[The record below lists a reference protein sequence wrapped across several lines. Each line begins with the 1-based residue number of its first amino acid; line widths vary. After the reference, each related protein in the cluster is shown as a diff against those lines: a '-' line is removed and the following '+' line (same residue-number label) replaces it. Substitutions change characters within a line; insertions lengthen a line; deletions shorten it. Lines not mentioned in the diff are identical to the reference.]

1 MAAVRDHPRHL
12 VLGALVLGL
21 LLATVGELAVPAAAV
36 AVAIIAGRPGTAIL
50 AVAAVLGGALLAD
63 ARLRAL
69 DAGELGAA
77 IGQTVE
83 TRAIVLE
90 PVRERPIG
98 PAVARIRLLDGLGAG
113 EQAVLRVQPSEYTP
127 GVGPGPASSGR
138 VTATLSPGASLPGA
152 APTSSQ
158 APPGGW
164 PEVGDIV
171 AVSGRIVPLGEFD
184 AYQRR
189 RNAHAAI
196 DATRV
201 VATGTRRGGVAGVLD
216 GVRRR
221 AEAGLASGLAA
232 PEAAL
237 LQGMVLGEDE
247 QLTDQVR
254 DDFQRSGLAHIL
266 AVSGQNVM
274 LLVVLVLGACALTGV
289 PLRARLVLAAAVILV
304 YVPLAGG
311 GPSIQ
316 RAGVMGVAGLVAA
329 LAGRPARRWYA
340 LLLAAAVT
348 LALNPR
354 AAGEPGWQLSFAAVA
369 ALLVGAGPLRGVL
382 ARHMPGAAADAAA
395 ITIAATIGTAPL
407 MALHFEQV
415 SLAALPAN
423 LLAAPAIAPVMWLGV
438 LAAAAAQVALPLA
451 TPFSALTAP
460 PLVYLQTVA
469 HVTASAP
476 HSVVEIHASP
486 AVIAL
491 VWAALVAA
499 TLLGLRVARARAPRS
514 QLATVTLGG
523 SRGGGLGGGGAG
535 GGGAGGGGAAVA
547 PVAGAADGDRALQGR
562 TPARGLKLAAA
573 AAVAIAATLLIATG
587 PLRGAKAATPAAN
600 ELVVS
605 FLDIGQGDATLIQL
619 GATSVLVDTGPP
631 DGPILKRLG
640 EAGIERLDALVLTH
654 AEADHE
660 GAAPAVIRHYAPR
673 LVVDGGAGW
682 SSTVQRALP
691 SALAAA
697 RGRQLTPTAGQVIAV
712 GGLRFEVLWPPAR
725 RPDER
730 LNGNP
735 NDRAVVMR
743 LATAGGISMLLSAD
757 AESNITGTLALE
769 PVDVLKVAHH
779 GSADPGLPA
788 LLARLRPKV
797 AAIEVGRGN
806 RYGHPTASTLAAL
819 KKTVPTVL
827 RTDRDGTARLHSIGD
842 RLWVEP

>member
-1 MAAVRDHPRHL
+1 MGAVRDHPRHL

-21 LLATVGELAVPAAAV
+21 LLATAGELAVPAAAV
-36 AVAIIAGRPGTAIL
+36 AVAVVAGRPGRAIL
-50 AVAAVLGGALLAD
+50 AVAALLAGALFAD

-69 DAGELGAA
+69 DAGELSAA
-77 IGQTVE
+77 TGQTVE

-113 EQAVLRVQPSEYTP
+113 EQAVLRVQPSEYS
-127 GVGPGPASSGR
+127 AARSR
-138 VTATLSPGASLPGA
+138 APGA
-152 APTSSQ
+152 AGHSAVPTDTAARDSAVSTPAAASDPASAAG
-158 APPGGW
+158 APDGSGPPSPAGRW

-171 AVSGRIVPLGEFD
+171 AVTGRVVVLGEFD

-201 VATGTRRGGVAGVLD
+201 VATGTRRGGAAGVLD

-237 LQGMVLGEDE
+237 LRGMVLGEDE

-289 PLRARLVLAAAVILV
+289 PLRARLVLAAAVVVV

-369 ALLVGAGPLRGVL
+369 ALLVGAGPLRVVL
-382 ARHMPGAAADAAA
+382 ARRIPGAAADAAA

-407 MALHFEQV
+407 MALHFEQL

-469 HVTASAP
+469 HVTAAAP
-476 HSVVEIHASP
+476 HSVVEVHAPP
-486 AVIAL
+486 AVIVLA
-491 VWAALVAA
+491 WAAVVAA
-499 TLLGLRVARARAPRS
+499 TMIGPARRTRS
-514 QLATVTLGG
+514 SAAV
-523 SRGGGLGGGGAG
+523 AG
-535 GGGAGGGGAAVA
+535 GGGDARRRRRTRRRRPEGPSSRARPEARRGRGRRDRGGAADHGAPARREGGAAGGRRARRLVPGHRPRRRDADPARRDLGARRYRPSRRSDPQAPGGGG
-547 PVAGAADGDRALQGR
+547 DR
-562 TPARGLKLAAA
+562 
-573 AAVAIAATLLIATG
+573 G
-587 PLRGAKAATPAAN
+587 P
-600 ELVVS
+600 
-605 FLDIGQGDATLIQL
+605 
-619 GATSVLVDTGPP
+619 
-631 DGPILKRLG
+631 
-640 EAGIERLDALVLTH
+640 
-654 AEADHE
+654 
-660 GAAPAVIRHYAPR
+660 
-673 LVVDGGAGW
+673 
-682 SSTVQRALP
+682 
-691 SALAAA
+691 
-697 RGRQLTPTAGQVIAV
+697 
-712 GGLRFEVLWPPAR
+712 
-725 RPDER
+725 
-730 LNGNP
+730 
-735 NDRAVVMR
+735 
-743 LATAGGISMLLSAD
+743 
-757 AESNITGTLALE
+757 
-769 PVDVLKVAHH
+769 
-779 GSADPGLPA
+779 
-788 LLARLRPKV
+788 
-797 AAIEVGRGN
+797 
-806 RYGHPTASTLAAL
+806 
-819 KKTVPTVL
+819 
-827 RTDRDGTARLHSIGD
+827 
-842 RLWVEP
+842 